1 MMQRTV
7 LKLLIHSEKCRTKAL
22 KIAATTPGV
31 IRVSIEGDY
40 LEVIGNG
47 VDSVC
52 LTRALRKKLGFA
64 DIVKVEQVGESTC
77 SYSVEERPTPIQYCA
92 STSSSYSHSQHPP
105 QIGVTKV
112 SIQGEDRDH
121 VEVIGDG
128 VDSVCLTRL

>member
-7 LKLLIHSEKCRTKAL
+7 VKLPIHSEKCRTKAL
-22 KIAATTPGV
+22 KIAATTRGV

-77 SYSVEERPTPIQYCA
+77 TSYSVEERPTPIQYYCA
-92 STSSSYSHSQHPP
+92 TTSSSYSSHSQHPP
-105 QIGVTKV
+105 QIGYPMYYHHEPTHDSC
-112 SIQGEDRDH
+112 SIM
-121 VEVIGDG
+121 
-128 VDSVCLTRL
+128 